1 MAAPV
6 LAWYETDGTTAAGVD
21 TYTPTAGTPTAAQT
35 TRVYN
40 DKGGT
45 ASADD
50 ATELRITA
58 LSRDAGDTVFSADHA
73 LAAGAYIECR
83 AVGSGGT
90 GVAAQTTEW
99 TPVGKGRYLFLRDL
113 PSDCYRTIETRIN
126 APAGYGTVDVE
137 VLLRAVAAS
146 PAVALEEGHHESG
159 AVGVCHGVG
168 DGRFGALL
176 EGGTL
181 TASGSPDNLVHLNL
195 TTWIAAGVPH
205 SLLPG
210 VGAAEIT
217 LTNLDSAAAA
227 LASGE
232 SYWCALSLA
241 SDGTVTQTKGVKGT
255 SPLAVSA
262 RPTPLSDEPLLGYV
276 EREYDAT
283 IESGD
288 IYQDDRVYGWFK
300 ATTSGASLVA
310 TISGGWAMIDNRLI
324 RLTGDSPVTCTAS
337 DVTYVYLNPSGTFT
351 ANITG
356 LRPTDRSLLL
366 YEFTCDGSGVTAT
379 VDRRV
384 FVGRRL
390 ITMTFEKAGTIGA
403 GNTIFSSWPSGA
415 SGYILPLFGIVM
427 SLGGAGTTSGSTIAD
442 VNQAATTTYTTVFTS
457 QGTSDQRPTLAFG
470 TSNYSD
476 SGARPEVYAI
486 SAWSRWRVDVDA
498 VTGTAPTDITVHV
511 IGVEVDA

>member
-21 TYTPTAGTPTAAQT
+21 TYTPIAGTPTAAQT
-35 TRVYN
+35 TRIYN
-40 DKGGT
+40 DNGGA

-58 LSRDAGDTVFSADHA
+58 VSRDAGDTNFTAEHA
-73 LAAGAYIECR
+73 LSAGAYIECR

-99 TPVGKGRYLFLRDL
+99 TPVGKGRYLYLRDL
-113 PSDCYRTIETRIN
+113 PTNCYRTIETRIN
-126 APAGYGTVDVE
+126 APAGYGTEDAE

-146 PAVALEEGHHESG
+146 PAVALEDGHHESG

-181 TASGSPDNLVHLNL
+181 TASGSPDSLVHLDL
-195 TTWIAAGVPH
+195 TTWIAAGVPWT
-205 SLLPG
+205 LLPG

-217 LTNLDSAAAA
+217 IDNLDSAAAA

-232 SYWCALSLA
+232 SKWVALSLA
-241 SDGTVTQTKGVKGT
+241 NDGTVTQTPGLKGT

-276 EREYDAT
+276 EREFDAT

-288 IYQDDRVYGWFK
+288 IYQDERVYGWFK

-324 RLTGDSPVTCTAS
+324 ILTGASSVTCTAS

-356 LRPTDRSLLL
+356 IRPTDRSLLL

-384 FVGRRL
+384 LVGRRL
-390 ITMTFEKAGTIGA
+390 ITMTFEKSAWTGSGYT
-403 GNTIFSSWPSGA
+403 SWPSGA
-415 SGYILPLFGIVM
+415 AGYILPIRGIVM
-427 SLGGAGTTSGSTIAD
+427 AMGVPGTVSGSTIAD
-442 VNQAATTTYTTVFTS
+442 INQAAAGTFSTIFTS

-470 TSNYSD
+470 TANYSD
-476 SGARPEVYAI
+476 NGARPEVYRI
-486 SAWSRWRVDVDA
+486 EPWSRWKVDA
-498 VTGTAPTDITVHV
+498 DATAGTPGTDVTVHV
-511 IGVEVDA
+511 IGVECDT